1 MYDCLDKSKDMMFGS
16 GRRKIKW
23 SPPWQAAAIVAAI
36 ILFAGLLVVNI
47 AGQGYERQPF
57 LSSNHAS
64 IPSSGFPATFL
75 RSSLNDKP
83 SCEPASIKVGDGMFA
98 KKFSSFR

>member
-1 MYDCLDKSKDMMFGS
+1 MMFGS
-16 GRRKIKW
+16 GRRRIKW
-23 SPPWQAAAIVAAI
+23 SPPWQAAAIVAAVI
-36 ILFAGLLVVNI
+36 VFAGLLVVNI

-57 LSSNHAS
+57 LSSNYAS

-83 SCEPASIKVGDGMFA
+83 SCEPVSIKEGDGMLPRNFLP
-98 KKFSSFR
+98 FR